1 MYKKKFFFFFLL
13 IFINF
18 IYIKNS
24 FAIDPYSFVQET
36 ADRASEAL
44 NKRQS
49 KEEKMEIL
57 KTIAKET
64 VDIRG
69 IGFYSLGKHR
79 KNMSNQKKEEYLEIF
94 SKYFLKTFSSRLAEY
109 TDPRIRV
116 DSQKKLSDKYTMVSS
131 TLLATQD
138 KPEIKIDWR
147 VVTKDPDNP
156 LIIDVVIEGVSLA
169 KVQKEEFNSIIQSND
184 GDINS
189 LFNNLKKFVEKELSP
204 TSLFKSQL
212 LFVYDLFPISQT
224 FFQCCPSG
232 KSNKI

>member
-1 MYKKKFFFFFLL
+1 MYKKKSFFFFLL
-13 IFINF
+13 IFLNF

-64 VDIRG
+64 VDIKG

-79 KNMSNQKKEEYLEIF
+79 KNMSDQKKEEYLEIF
-94 SKYFLKTFSSRLAEY
+94 NKYFLKTFSSRLAEY

-131 TLLATQD
+131 TLLATDD

-156 LIIDVVIEGVSLA
+156 LIIDVIIEGVSLA

-184 GDINS
+184 GNINA
-189 LFNNLKKFVEKELSP
+189 LFKNLKDFVEK
-204 TSLFKSQL
+204 K
-212 LFVYDLFPISQT
+212 
-224 FFQCCPSG
+224 
-232 KSNKI
+232 

>member
-1 MYKKKFFFFFLL
+1 MHKKKSFFFFLL

-18 IYIKNS
+18 IYINNS

-79 KNMSNQKKEEYLEIF
+79 KNMSDQKKEEYLEIF

-131 TLLATQD
+131 TLLATD
-138 KPEIKIDWR
+138 KKPEIKIDWR
-147 VVTKDPDNP
+147 VVTKNPNKP
-156 LIIDVVIEGVSLA
+156 LIIDIVIEGVSLA
-169 KVQKEEFNSIIQSND
+169 KVQKEEFNSIIQTND
-184 GDINS
+184 GEINS
-189 LFNNLKKFVEKELSP
+189 LLNNLKEFAEKE
-204 TSLFKSQL
+204 
-212 LFVYDLFPISQT
+212 
-224 FFQCCPSG
+224 
-232 KSNKI
+232 

>member
-1 MYKKKFFFFFLL
+1 MYKKKYFFFFLL
-13 IFINF
+13 VFINF
-18 IYIKNS
+18 IYINNS

-79 KNMSNQKKEEYLEIF
+79 KNMSDQKKKEYLEIF

-109 TDPRIRV
+109 TDPKIRV
-116 DSQKKLSDKYTMVSS
+116 DSQKKLNDKYTMVSS
-131 TLLATQD
+131 ILLATSE

-147 VVTKDPDNP
+147 VVTKNPDNP
-156 LIIDVVIEGVSLA
+156 LIIDVIKNYKNLRNNVS
-169 KVQKEEFNSIIQSND
+169 KYRNIINRFNWPEIIDEYDEKFIQ
-184 GDINS
+184 IYNS
-189 LFNNLKKFVEKELSP
+189 
-204 TSLFKSQL
+204 
-212 LFVYDLFPISQT
+212 
-224 FFQCCPSG
+224 
-232 KSNKI
+232 